1 MTIPITGGCVCGAV
15 RYQSDAEPLVMVKC
29 HCRDCQLT
37 TGGPFVPA
45 VIFPMAAFRFTQ
57 GQVQHF
63 ATPSEKGGHNLRGF
77 CPKCG
82 SRITGAEDPQRGII
96 GVLASSLDDPT
107 LFVPSC
113 DLYVTDAQPWD
124 IMSPETKKFPKG
136 MTPS

>member
-1 MTIPITGGCVCGAV
+1 MRRRSLSERCRAV
-15 RYQSDAEPLVMVKC
+15 GDGEVPLPGLPAD
-29 HCRDCQLT
+29 H
-37 TGGPFVPA
+37 GGPYVPA

-124 IMSPETKKFPKG
+124 IMSLETKKFPKR
-136 MTPS
+136 MSTS